1 MPGLQQQWSGAWL
14 AREKLKMKIKLKHGS
29 AILRDAMRY
38 QFLRSLQSRD
48 HKGRTTRALEVEIQ
62 DWGKRL
68 GSKNSP
74 FWASMPVT
82 GKGMD
87 RAVDAA
93 MRKSPGE
100 EGSASR

>member
-1 MPGLQQQWSGAWL
+1 
-14 AREKLKMKIKLKHGS
+14 MKIKLKHSS

-38 QFLRSLQSRD
+38 RFLRSLQSRD
-48 HKGRTTRALEVEIQ
+48 HNGRTTRALEVEIQ

-68 GSKNSP
+68 GDKNSP

-82 GKGMD
+82 EKAMD

-93 MRKSPGE
+93 MRKSLNAE
-100 EGSASR
+100 SSNAREGGK